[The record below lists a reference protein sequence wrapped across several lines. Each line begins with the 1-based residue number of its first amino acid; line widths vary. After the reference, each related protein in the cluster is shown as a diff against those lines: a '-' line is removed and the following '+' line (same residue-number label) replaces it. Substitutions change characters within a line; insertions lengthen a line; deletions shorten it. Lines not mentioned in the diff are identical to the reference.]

1 MKLQRRITLCLLAA
15 ACVLFAAKSTHIL
28 WATAPEDISPDGTV
42 LIRELSVPLSSYLSP
57 EARSYMI
64 HLLRDHPF
72 SGGPSAAE
80 DIKGYRA
87 RQDEIM
93 NGFLGPIRERYPV
106 NVEEKTI
113 AGIYTQVVTP
123 KDGVSTKNRNRVLLN
138 VHGGGFVSGA
148 RTASLVESIPVASIE
163 KIKVIT
169 IDYREG
175 PEYKFPA
182 ASEDV
187 AAVYKE
193 VLKEYQPQHIGL
205 YGCSAGGML
214 TGMSIAWFQAH
225 NLPNPAAIG
234 ILCASIGNMFGGDTS
249 ALVGPLNGMT
259 MPAPSSALSSGPPRG
274 GMTYLS
280 EADPKDPLV
289 YPINSPEMLAKFP
302 PTLLVTSTRAMEFA
316 SAVNSDNALVK
327 AGVDAE
333 LHVWDGLP
341 HAFWYNSDLPES
353 REVYEVIAKFFDRH
367 LSP

>member
-1 MKLQRRITLCLLAA
+1 MTTMQRRITLWLLAA
-15 ACVLFAAKSTHIL
+15 ACVIFAAKSTRIL
-28 WATAPEDISPDGTV
+28 WAAASEDISPDGTV
-42 LIRELSVPLSSYLSP
+42 LIKELSVPLSSYLSP

-72 SGGPSAAE
+72 AGGPSAAD

-93 NGFLGPIRERYPV
+93 NGFLGPIRQRYPV

-113 AGIYTQVVTP
+113 AGIYTQIVTP
-123 KDGVSTKNRNRVLLN
+123 KDGVSTTNRNRVLLN

-225 NLPNPAAIG
+225 NLPNPAA
-234 ILCASIGNMFGGDTS
+234 
-249 ALVGPLNGMT
+249 
-259 MPAPSSALSSGPPRG
+259 
-274 GMTYLS
+274 
-280 EADPKDPLV
+280 
-289 YPINSPEMLAKFP
+289 
-302 PTLLVTSTRAMEFA
+302 
-316 SAVNSDNALVK
+316 
-327 AGVDAE
+327 
-333 LHVWDGLP
+333 
-341 HAFWYNSDLPES
+341 
-353 REVYEVIAKFFDRH
+353 
-367 LSP
+367 

>member
-1 MKLQRRITLCLLAA
+1 MQRRITLWLLAT
-15 ACVLFAAKSTHIL
+15 ACVIFAAKYTHIL
-28 WATAPEDISPDGTV
+28 WAAAPEDISPDGTV

-72 SGGPSAAE
+72 FGGPSATE

-93 NGFLGPIRERYPV
+93 NGFLGQIRERYPV
-106 NVEEKTI
+106 NVEEKRI
-113 AGIYTQVVTP
+113 AGIYTQIVTP

-193 VLKEYQPQHIGL
+193 VLKEYQPRHIGL

-259 MPAPSSALSSGPPRG
+259 MPASSSAPSSGPPRG

-280 EADPKDPLV
+280 DADPKDPLV
-289 YPINSPEMLAKFP
+289 YPINSPELLAKFP

-367 LSP
+367 LGP